1 MAGTARQ
8 IAYRLKAEGRAEVV
22 RDAQAV
28 GQALKDSYDKG
39 VQGADAATAAADRL
53 ERKYKAQAA
62 AATSAAAAQAS
73 QGRFNAILGVDPGV
87 SNSARDSAA
96 FFQEL
101 ADGEERAAR
110 MARELKAQLDPVG
123 AAQDRLNDE
132 LRLYD
137 DLVKRGQI
145 TTKDL
150 AQAQTMARQRFDETA
165 AAAARQERGLTRLA
179 AASRLN
185 LARQVPDVAVT
196 LAGGMN
202 PLMVALQQ
210 GPQIADAWSTSNINL
225 SKSMLLV
232 GGAAGALAIAAGA
245 ATAAY
250 LEGERS
256 ATAYERAV
264 SGIGRVQGLTADQLR
279 ELTSAA
285 AEQGEIS
292 KRSAQEQAA
301 AYLATGKIGGEM
313 IGNLISISKDYA
325 SFVGTDMKG
334 AEQQLIAAMLE
345 PSKAAEAFTD
355 STGLLTREQ
364 RKNIDTLMEQGNLL
378 GAQKIIFDE
387 LQGAVSGHAS
397 QVGEMT
403 SLWDDLGR
411 KISNATH
418 ELGEFFYQT
427 QDERIKYLEMMVGA
441 SKTPMARQR
450 FQSELWVEQQQKGIA
465 AMLAA
470 GKADEAAKNQQDLRD
485 DQIRERRER
494 EAEAAGRKAE
504 AAVRRR
510 QAEADR
516 AQRERQQR
524 AREALQRSRREEDVT
539 SGRDLEIARILNQT
553 GLVREL
559 ERENAIRQRTRQLID
574 DGADATKAATQAED
588 EQRQIDDARAQAAEK
603 QVATIRRSVDLEV
616 ARISGR
622 TEEVTQ
628 AERAAEIEERRKA
641 YIEAGINTLH
651 QQVAAMDGVTDA
663 QRDQIANLGEIVVT
677 EQSLAAAKADQ
688 LRIDEA
694 RAAAAE
700 RTRSIAARE
709 WQITLAR
716 ARGDRTALRG
726 LDRDTWIDNRAR
738 EIEGINKTGLGS
750 GDEQAARDY
759 ADLMHAE
766 TTGAFRDSVSDL
778 IKDIRSG
785 GIREALSNQFES
797 AADRLI
803 DRLISRMMDNR
814 IDEMLNDLLKADF
827 SGGTDRGFGAA
838 MNKGLD
844 FLFGKNADGTE
855 YWRGGPTWVGERG
868 PELLNL
874 PRGAQVIEHQRS
886 LRMVAGATS
895 APAINNNIRVINQTS
910 EPVSARMIPTRDGLD
925 VILAPAVRGEVQKM
939 GADGSLAKA
948 SRLTPRGVT
957 R

>member
-8 IAYRLKAEGRAEVV
+8 IAYRLKSEGKAEVV
-22 RDAQAV
+22 RDAQEV
-28 GQALKDSYDKG
+28 GQALKDGYDKG

-53 ERKYKAQAA
+53 EKKYRAQAA
-62 AATSAAAAQAS
+62 AAQSAAAAQAS
-73 QGRFNAILGVDPGV
+73 QSRFNAILGVDAGQA
-87 SNSARDSAA
+87 NSARDSAA

-123 AAQDRLNDE
+123 AAQDRLNAE
-132 LRLYD
+132 LRTYD
-137 DLVKRGQI
+137 DLARRGQI

-150 AQAQTMARQRFDETA
+150 AQAQVMARQRFDETA

-185 LARQVPDVAVT
+185 LVRQIPDVAVT
-196 LAGGMN
+196 LAGGVN
-202 PLMVALQQ
+202 PALVALQQ

-387 LQGAVSGHAS
+387 LQSAVSGHAS

-403 SLWDDLGR
+403 SLWDVLGR

-418 ELGEFFYQT
+418 ELGEFFFLT
-427 QDERIKYLEMMVGA
+427 QDERIKHLEMMVGA

-470 GKADEAAKNQQDLRD
+470 GKADEAAKNQQDLND
-485 DQIRERRER
+485 DRVRERRER
-494 EAEAAGRKAE
+494 EAEAAGREAE
-504 AAVRRR
+504 AAARRR
-510 QAEADR
+510 QAEAER
-516 AQRERQQR
+516 A
-524 AREALQRSRREEDVT
+524 AREALQRARREEDRT
-539 SGRDLEIARILNQT
+539 SNRDVEIARAR
-553 GLVREL
+553 GDVDEL
-559 ERENAIRQRTRQLID
+559 RRLEDANAIRQRTRQLID
-574 DGADATKAATQAED
+574 DGTDAEKARTQALQE
-588 EQRQIDDARAQAAEK
+588 
-603 QVATIRRSVDLEV
+603 
-616 ARISGR
+616 
-622 TEEVTQ
+622 
-628 AERAAEIEERRKA
+628 
-641 YIEAGINTLH
+641 
-651 QQVAAMDGVTDA
+651 QQV
-663 QRDQIANLGEIVVT
+663 L
-677 EQSLAAAKADQ
+677 
-688 LRIDEA
+688 IDA
-694 RAAAAE
+694 RAAATRRDVEALFVANSVEVDRILGNE
-700 RTRSIAARE
+700 RLLPQHERHLELVERINAYVAAGAHYYDAWLKAANDLKAVEEAREEVAARSQARANRD
-709 WQITLAR
+709 WQITLAQ
-716 ARGDRTALRG
+716 ARGDRSALRG
-726 LDRDTWIDNRAR
+726 LDRATWIDNRAR
-738 EIEGINKTGLGS
+738 ELERQAREAGKPMDFGG
-750 GDEQAARDY
+750 GDEQAAKDY
-759 ADLMHAE
+759 ADLMRAE
-766 TTGAFRDSVSDL
+766 TTGAFRDGLGSL
-778 IKDIRSG
+778 IDDIRSG
-785 GIREALSNQFES
+785 GLKDALSEQLS
-797 AADRLI
+797 RAGDRLI
-803 DRLISRMMDNR
+803 DK
-814 IDEMLNDLLKADF
+814 LLDAFLDMDF
-827 SGGTDRGFGAA
+827 SGGKDSGLGNWLNR
-838 MNKGLD
+838 GLD
-844 FLFGKNADGTE
+844 ALFGKNADGTE

>member
-1 MAGTARQ
+1 MATAGARQ
-8 IAYRLKAEGRAEVV
+8 IAYRLKAEGKAEVV
-22 RDAQAV
+22 RDAREV
-28 GQALKDSYDKG
+28 GQALKDGYEKG
-39 VQGADAATAAADRL
+39 AQGADAASVAADRL
-53 ERKYKAQAA
+53 QKKYRAQAA

-73 QGRFNAILGVDPGV
+73 QGRFNAILGVDAGV

-96 FFQEL
+96 FFEQL

-123 AAQDRLNDE
+123 AAQDRLNAE
-132 LRLYD
+132 LRTYD
-137 DLVKRGQI
+137 DLAKRGQI
-145 TTKDL
+145 STKDL
-150 AQAQTMARQRFDETA
+150 AQAQVMARQRFDETA
-165 AAAARQERGLTRLA
+165 AAAARNERGLTRLA

-185 LARQVPDVAVT
+185 LVRQIPDVAVT

-202 PLMVALQQ
+202 PAMVAMQQ

-225 SKSMLLV
+225 SKSMMLV
-232 GGAAGALAIAAGA
+232 GGAAGALALAAGA
-245 ATAAY
+245 ATVAY
-250 LEGERS
+250 LEGEKS

-264 SGIGRVQGLTADQLR
+264 SGIGRVQGLTASQLR
-279 ELTSAA
+279 DLTAAA
-285 AEQGEIS
+285 AEQGDIS

-325 SFVGTDMKG
+325 SFIGTDMKG

-345 PSKAAEAFTD
+345 PDKAAKMYTET
-355 STGLLTREQ
+355 TGLLTREQ
-364 RKNIDTLMEQGNLL
+364 RENIDTLMEQGNLL

-397 QVGEMT
+397 QVGGMT

-470 GKADEAAKNQQDLRD
+470 GKAEEAAKNQQDLRE

-504 AAVRRR
+504 AAARRR
-510 QAEADR
+510 QAEVDR
-516 AQRERQQR
+516 AQREREQR
-524 AREALQRSRREEDVT
+524 AREALQRSRREEDVS

-574 DGADATKAATQAED
+574 DGTDATRAATQAED

-628 AERAAEIEERRKA
+628 AERAAEIEDRRQA

-651 QQVAAMDGVTDA
+651 QQVAAMEGVTDA

-709 WQITLAR
+709 WQVTLAR
-716 ARGDRTALRG
+716 ARGDRNALRG
-726 LDRDTWIDNRAR
+726 LDRATWIDNRAR
-738 EIEGINKTGLGS
+738 EIEGINKTGLGT
-750 GDEQAARDY
+750 GDEQAARDF
-759 ADLMHAE
+759 ADLLRAE
-766 TTGAFRDSVSDL
+766 TTGAFRDGLGNL
-778 IKDIRSG
+778 IDDIRSG
-785 GIREALSNQFES
+785 GLKDALSEQLS
-797 AADRLI
+797 RAGDRLI
-803 DRLISRMMDNR
+803 DKLLDAFL
-814 IDEMLNDLLKADF
+814 EMDF
-827 SGGTDRGFGAA
+827 SGGKDSGLGSWLNR
-838 MNKGLD
+838 GLD
-844 FLFGKNADGTE
+844 ALFGKNADGTE

-886 LRMVAGATS
+886 LRMVSASS
-895 APAINNNIRVINQTS
+895 APPTINMPISIINKTA
-910 EPVSARMIPTRDGLD
+910 EPVSASTRQTSSGIEM
-925 VILAPAVRGEVQKM
+925 ILAPAVRGEVQKM

-948 SRLTPRGVT
+948 NRLAPKGVT